1 MPQNDGEVYGRHTV
15 NDSTPAADLGVNKT
29 ENSFGVAFASMFA
42 STAQGKGCCHGK
54 FISLKGSRV
63 IV

>member
-1 MPQNDGEVYGRHTV
+1 MPQNDGEVYSSHTV
-15 NDSTPAADLGVNKT
+15 NGYTPAVDLGVNKT
-29 ENSFGVAFASMFA
+29 VNSFGAVFASMFA
-42 STAQGKGCCHGK
+42 STAQGKGCCHVK